1 MATYLARRLLLL
13 MPVMF
18 GVTVVV
24 FSMMHLAPGDP
35 AVVRAGPRATPTIL
49 DEVRR
54 YLGLDQPL
62 VVQYLTWVA
71 HALQGDFGRSIRQG
85 EQVSSLVLAR
95 FRDSLLLG
103 ITAFLIASIV
113 GIGVG
118 VVTALKRGSLLDR
131 VVMLISMLGVSTPA
145 FFLGMV
151 LIVVFAFRLP
161 ILPMSGLQNIDGPSS
176 PLDIARHLVLPGITL
191 AAPSVTVI
199 ARVVRASVLEIVG
212 RDYIRTARAKGLREQ
227 GVVGRHILKNA
238 LIPAVTLLGLQ
249 IGLLLGGAAIVE
261 VVFSYPGIGNLMV
274 KSIVER
280 DLPVTQGCVL
290 VIATVYVLVNIGA
303 DAVQAYLDPRIRI
316 SCPDAASGHGDD
328 DNT

>member
-1 MATYLARRLLLL
+1 
-13 MPVMF
+13 
-18 GVTVVV
+18 
-24 FSMMHLAPGDP
+24 
-35 AVVRAGPRATPTIL
+35 
-49 DEVRR
+49 
-54 YLGLDQPL
+54 

-113 GIGVG
+113 GISVG

-227 GVVGRHILKNA
+227 AVVIGHILKNA

-249 IGLLLGGAAIVE
+249 VGFLLGGAAIVE

-303 DAVQAYLDPRIRI
+303 DTVQAYLDPRVRL
-316 SCPDAASGHGDD
+316 S
-328 DNT
+328 

>member
-13 MPVMF
+13 VPVML

-35 AVVRAGPRATPTIL
+35 AVVMAGPRATPEIL

-113 GIGVG
+113 GISVG

-249 IGLLLGGAAIVE
+249 IGFLLGGAAIVE

-303 DAVQAYLDPRIRI
+303 DAVQAYLDPRVRL
-316 SCPDAASGHGDD
+316 S
-328 DNT
+328 